1 MRTIYLIELEG
12 GKYFLHATT
21 EVSHPIELF
30 LETYLLFDYVQK
42 YKPINV
48 LDTWVE
54 THPLDLDIQVKKQ
67 MLEKGIHHVRGGSY
81 SSIDFTP
88 SQLLCLETEFTS
100 QLPAF
105 THKKNVINE
114 ILNKYFFVNTSF
126 HMDLKTERNRLE
138 TNYHSLLKEKQKYDE
153 LCQIDIPEARRL
165 IDWMENTC
173 QEQADR
179 RTPTP
184 AECHTEITATYR
196 RAIDV
201 LHLIYK
207 TFLNIS
213 NDSSITDRLWFEHPE
228 FIFDDFMYTSLRVS
242 HHSHPNACIK
252 LGIFTPFRMFDAQ
265 SNRSNPFISDRVAG
279 ILNENGSNK
288 EGIIEMDTIHTLC
301 DKYRYLL
308 LCIEN
313 RKEESKF
320 DVSSWKSEEYYQY
333 AICLL
338 DFFIHEPTR

>member
-21 EVSHPIELF
+21 EVSYPIELF
-30 LETYLLFDYVQK
+30 LEIYLLFDYVQK

-48 LDTWVE
+48 LDTWAE
-54 THPLDLDIQVKKQ
+54 THPFDLDIQVKKQ

-81 SSIDFTP
+81 SSIDLTP
-88 SQLLCLETEFTS
+88 SQLLCLETELTA

-138 TNYHSLLKEKQKYDE
+138 TNYHSLLKEKQKYHE
-153 LCQIDIPEARRL
+153 LCQIDIPEASRL
-165 IDWMENTC
+165 IDWIENTC
-173 QEQADR
+173 QDQVDR
-179 RTPTP
+179 CTPAP
-184 AECHTEITATYR
+184 AECHTEIMATYR
-196 RAIDV
+196 RAVDV
-201 LHLIYK
+201 LHQIYK

-213 NDSSITDRLWFEHPE
+213 NDSSITADDPLWFEHPE
-228 FIFDDFMYTSLRVS
+228 FVFDDFMYTSLRVS
-242 HHSHPNACIK
+242 HHSQPNACIK
-252 LGIFTPFRMFDAQ
+252 RGIF
-265 SNRSNPFISDRVAG
+265 
-279 ILNENGSNK
+279 NK
-288 EGIIEMDTIHTLC
+288 EGIIEMDRIHTLC
-301 DKYRYLL
+301 DKYRYFL

-338 DFFIHEPTR
+338 DFFIYDPTR